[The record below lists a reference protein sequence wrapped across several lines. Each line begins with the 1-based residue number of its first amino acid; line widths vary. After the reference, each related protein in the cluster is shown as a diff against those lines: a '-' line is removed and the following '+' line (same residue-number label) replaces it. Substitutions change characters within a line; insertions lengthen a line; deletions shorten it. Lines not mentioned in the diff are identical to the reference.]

1 MVKIPLSTNDIAA
14 YFPSLSTVQEM
25 KNGGQKA
32 VYSAIH
38 DHYGYVVLKVIPDTG
53 ANDRVLR
60 EIEIVRQHHFSHVPT
75 IYEAGTVEMG
85 GYGYLYII
93 EQRID
98 GADLRMLLESQKRL
112 PLAEVLRCLN
122 ILLETVAELEEKRVV
137 HRDIKPDNVLK
148 DRHGCFWLVDFGIAR
163 DVLNVSLTA
172 TSDHFG
178 PYTAGYAPPEQFQNM
193 KRLIDSRT
201 DLFSIGVTAYEL
213 LHGENPFHANA
224 NSVIDVLMKT
234 ATVTEDPLK
243 IPGDHSGDLS
253 AFIRTLMQK
262 NPSFRPPS
270 ANMALAWF
278 REIVKTV
285 DTEILP

>member
-1 MVKIPLSTNDIAA
+1 MVQDLLPTSKIAA
-14 YFPSLSTVQEM
+14 RFPTLSDLCEL
-25 KNGGQKA
+25 KKGGQKV
-32 VYSAIH
+32 VYSAKH
-38 DHYGYVVLKVIPDTG
+38 TQHGAVVLKVIPDTG
-53 ANDRVLR
+53 ANNRVLR
-60 EIEIVRQHHFSHVPT
+60 EIEIVRQHRFPNVPEVHDACVV
-75 IYEAGTVEMG
+75 EAGNQK
-85 GYGYLYII
+85 YLCII

-98 GADLRMLLESQKRL
+98 GADLRTLLTLQGRL
-112 PLAEVLRCLN
+112 RLADVLRCMDT
-122 ILLETVAELEEKRVV
+122 ILATVTELEKASIV
-137 HRDIKPDNVLK
+137 HRDIKPDNILL
-148 DRHGCFWLVDFGIAR
+148 DRQGHFWLIDFGIAR
-163 DVLNVSLTA
+163 DILNVSLTA

-213 LHGENPFHANA
+213 LHGKNPFHANA

-234 ATVTEDPLK
+234 ATVTEDPLT
-243 IPGDHSGDLS
+243 IAGDDSGELS

-270 ANMALAWF
+270 AAVALTWF

-285 DTEILP
+285 HVETLP